1 MRLLEQGRRLKE
13 GGTYF
18 KVRGYIYMKFQKC
31 VIYLSKQQSINTI
44 IRYGLILREK
54 CPNAE
59 FFLVRIF
66 LYSNIQPNTGKYGPE
81 KTPSLGTFHA
91 VLNIPEL
98 VVNFIFFI
106 VNILLPLVF

>member
-18 KVRGYIYMKFQKC
+18 KVRGIIYMKFQKC
-31 VIYLSKQQSINTI
+31 VIYLSKQQLINTI
-44 IRYGLILREK
+44 IRYSLILREK

-66 LYSNIQPNTGKYGPE
+66 LYSNIQFEYRKIRTRKNSVVRNFSRSVKYSR
-81 KTPSLGTFHA
+81 TSS
-91 VLNIPEL
+91 
-98 VVNFIFFI
+98 
-106 VNILLPLVF
+106 

>member
-18 KVRGYIYMKFQKC
+18 KVRGIIYMKFQKC
-31 VIYLSKQQSINTI
+31 VIYLSKQQLINTI
-44 IRYGLILREK
+44 IRYSLILREK

-66 LYSNIQPNTGKYGPE
+66 LYYNIQFEYRKIRTRKNSVVRNFSRSVKYSR
-81 KTPSLGTFHA
+81 TSS
-91 VLNIPEL
+91 
-98 VVNFIFFI
+98 
-106 VNILLPLVF
+106 